1 MSFFVVEADR
11 ITNQENQSLDE
22 CLQDPI
28 AYDRLLVFVDTLVK
42 INQREKIVN
51 LEIEDSLVVE
61 DHD

>member
-1 MSFFVVEADR
+1 MVFEDK
-11 ITNQENQSLDE
+11 ITTQENQSLDD

-51 LEIEDSLVVE
+51 LDIEDSLVAKE
-61 DHD
+61 DD